1 MRKYYKE
8 RFEAQ
13 RRIASKV
20 ALSVEVNEIL
30 EKLREE
36 ARILV
41 PSAMEVC
48 ILMIDPDA
56 PKYTRPLQC
65 ALYNRPVNCLSCK
78 RNRNAVQKALDRK
91 KGVVISGGEPIK
103 RPDGTLIQTGPEMA
117 LPIFVN
123 NEILGIINLVSRP
136 GTRFN
141 RKDFYLMRDLS
152 ETAGDIILRTKRQWE
167 ITQDKIK
174 ISQMLAHLS
183 PFVPQS
189 VRRIVEHHPE
199 MLNQEKKNMEVT
211 VLFLDLEGYTH
222 LSSSRPETEVNE
234 MVEKMFSS
242 FVDPIQRSGG
252 DINETAG
259 DGLMI
264 IFKNDDAVTN
274 ATHAVKAAF
283 DIQRINMDLNSR
295 LGNRFDPIN
304 VNIGINSGTAL
315 VGMTRFKGSLDTR
328 MTYTATGTVTNIA
341 ARLADYAR
349 GGDIII
355 GEATK
360 KMIEGLWPVFDLGEV
375 HLKGIDQPLRVYSL
389 KERESV
395 PRSFSS
401 NAGAA

>member
-1 MRKYYKE
+1 MKKYYRE

-13 RRIASKV
+13 RRFTSKV
-20 ALSVEVNEIL
+20 ASSIEVNEIL

-36 ARILV
+36 ARALV

-48 ILMIDPDA
+48 VLMIDPDA

-65 ALYNRPVNCLSCK
+65 ALYARPVNCLSCK
-78 RNRNAVQKALDRK
+78 RNRNAVQKALDKK
-91 KGVVISGGEPIK
+91 KGIVISSSEPIR

-123 NEILGIINLVSRP
+123 KEILGIINLVSTP
-136 GTRFN
+136 GTRFS

-152 ETAGDIILRTKRQWE
+152 ETAGDIILRTKKQWE

-199 MLNQEKKNMEVT
+199 MLDQEKKSMEVS

-222 LSSSRPETEVNE
+222 LSTSRPETEVNE

-242 FVDPIQRSGG
+242 FVDPIHRSGG

-274 ATHAVKAAF
+274 ATNAVKAAF
-283 DIQRINMDLNSR
+283 DIHRMNLDLNKR
-295 LGNRFDPIN
+295 LSDRFDPIN

-341 ARLADYAR
+341 ARLADYAK
-349 GGDIII
+349 GGDMVI
-355 GEATK
+355 GESTK

-375 HLKGIDQPLRVYSL
+375 PLKGIDNPLRVYSL
-389 KERESV
+389 KERESI
-395 PRSFSS
+395 PQSFSS
-401 NAGAA
+401 RTSAA

>member
-1 MRKYYKE
+1 MKKYFKE

-13 RRIASKV
+13 RHIAAKV
-20 ALSVEVNEIL
+20 ASSIEVNEIL
-30 EKLREE
+30 EKLRKE
-36 ARILV
+36 ARAMV

-65 ALYNRPVNCLSCK
+65 ALYDRPVNCLSCK
-78 RNRNAVQKALDRK
+78 RNRRAVQKALDKK
-91 KGVVISGGEPIK
+91 KGVVISSSEQIK
-103 RPDGTLIQTGPEMA
+103 RPNGTLIQTGPEMA
-117 LPIFVN
+117 LPITVN
-123 NEILGIINLVSRP
+123 NDILGIINLVSRP
-136 GTRFN
+136 GTRFT

-152 ETAGDIILRTKRQWE
+152 ETAGNLILRTKKQWE

-199 MLNQEKKNMEVT
+199 MLDQEKKNMDVS
-211 VLFLDLEGYTH
+211 VLFLDLEGYTQ
-222 LSSSRPETEVNE
+222 LTSSRPETEVNE

-242 FVDPIQRSGG
+242 FVDPIHRSGG

-264 IFKNDDAVTN
+264 IFKNDDAATN
-274 ATHAVKAAF
+274 ASNAVKAAF
-283 DIQRINMDLNSR
+283 DIHRMNIDLNKR
-295 LGNRFDPIN
+295 LSDRFDPIN

-328 MTYTATGTVTNIA
+328 MTYTASGSVTNIA
-341 ARLADYAR
+341 ARLADYAK
-349 GGDIII
+349 GGDMVI
-355 GEATK
+355 GETTE
-360 KMIEGLWPVFDLGEV
+360 KMIKGLWPVFELGAV
-375 HLKGIDQPLRVYSL
+375 HLKGIDQAMRVYSL
-389 KERESV
+389 KERESI
-395 PRSFSS
+395 PLLRSQQL
-401 NAGAA
+401 

>member
-13 RRIASKV
+13 RRIASSV
-20 ALSVEVNEIL
+20 ASSIEVNKIL
-30 EKLREE
+30 EKIREE
-36 ARILV
+36 ARALV

-56 PKYTRPLQC
+56 SKYTRPLQC

-78 RNRNAVQKALDRK
+78 RNRRAVQKALDKK
-91 KGVVISGGEPIK
+91 KGIVISSSEQIR
-103 RPDGTLIQTGPEMA
+103 RPDGTLIETGPEMA

-123 NEILGIINLVSRP
+123 KEILGIINLVSRP
-136 GTRFN
+136 GTRFS

-152 ETAGDIILRTKRQWE
+152 ETAGDILLRTKKQWE

-199 MLNQEKKNMEVT
+199 MLDQEKKKMDVT

-234 MVEKMFSS
+234 MVEMMFSS
-242 FVDPIQRSGG
+242 FVDPIHRSGG

-283 DIQRINMDLNSR
+283 DIHRMNIDLNKKLSD
-295 LGNRFDPIN
+295 RFDPIN

-328 MTYTATGTVTNIA
+328 MTYTATGSVTNIA
-341 ARLADYAR
+341 ARLADYAK
-349 GGDIII
+349 GGDMVI

-360 KMIEGLWPVFDLGEV
+360 KMIEGLWPVYDLGEV
-375 HLKGIDQPLRVYSL
+375 HLKGLDNPVRIYSL
-389 KERESV
+389 KERERI
-395 PRSFSS
+395 PQSFSPNS
-401 NAGAA
+401 

>member
-13 RRIASKV
+13 RRITSNVASII
-20 ALSVEVNEIL
+20 EVNKIL
-30 EKLREE
+30 EKIREE
-36 ARILV
+36 ARALV

-56 PKYTRPLQC
+56 SKYTRPLQC
-65 ALYNRPVNCLSCK
+65 ALYDRPVNCLSCK
-78 RNRNAVQKALDRK
+78 RNRRAVQKALDKK
-91 KGVVISGGEPIK
+91 KGIVISSSEQIR
-103 RPDGTLIQTGPEMA
+103 RPDGTLIETGPEMA

-123 NEILGIINLVSRP
+123 KEILGIINLVSRP
-136 GTRFN
+136 GTRFS

-152 ETAGDIILRTKRQWE
+152 ETAGDILLRTKKQWE

-199 MLNQEKKNMEVT
+199 MLDQEKKNMDVT

-242 FVDPIQRSGG
+242 FVDPIHRSGG

-274 ATHAVKAAF
+274 ATHAAKAAF
-283 DIQRINMDLNSR
+283 DIHQMNIGLNKKLSD
-295 LGNRFDPIN
+295 RFDPIN

-328 MTYTATGTVTNIA
+328 MTYTATGSVTNIA
-341 ARLADYAR
+341 ARLADYAK
-349 GGDIII
+349 GGDMVI

-360 KMIEGLWPVFDLGEV
+360 KMIEGLWPVYDLGEV
-375 HLKGIDQPLRVYSL
+375 HLKGLDNPVRIYSL
-389 KERESV
+389 KERERI
-395 PRSFSS
+395 PQSFSS
-401 NAGAA
+401 NS